1 MAEPAAAS
9 VPDARPASWSDW
21 LIENLDEALMVLDAQ
36 GILQQVNPMAEYLLG
51 APRQDLLGRSLL
63 DISQQLG
70 GDNAPSGNTWP
81 SRLKSSSFQQT

>member
-1 MAEPAAAS
+1 M
-9 VPDARPASWSDW
+9 PDARPASWSDW

-70 GDNAPSGNTWP
+70 GDNAPLGTP
-81 SRLKSSSFQQT
+81 GRHV